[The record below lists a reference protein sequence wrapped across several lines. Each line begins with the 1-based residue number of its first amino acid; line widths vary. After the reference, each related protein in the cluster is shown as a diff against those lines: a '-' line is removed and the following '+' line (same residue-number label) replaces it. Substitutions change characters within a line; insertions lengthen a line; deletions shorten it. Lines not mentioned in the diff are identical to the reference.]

1 MKHWKK
7 MTALLVLSLF
17 LAACAG
23 GPDVRPYEA
32 TGYMTEDEEVR
43 FGHYV
48 DAEVTHQ
55 FLVLDRKDI
64 TGAVNE
70 IGQSLAGVSHR
81 PELKYTFKVLNS
93 SQVNAFAGPG
103 GYLYVTTGL
112 LAELGS
118 KDELAAVLGHEIGH
132 VNGRPVVPAAGDLA
146 QATVYIVTMIAYQG
160 YSRAYESQA
169 DRLGIQYAMKAG
181 YNPKAM

>member
-1 MKHWKK
+1 

-70 IGQSLAGVSHR
+70 IGQSLAKVSHR

-118 KDELAAVLGHEIGH
+118 KDELAAVLAHEI
-132 VNGRPVVPAAGDLA
+132 
-146 QATVYIVTMIAYQG
+146 
-160 YSRAYESQA
+160 
-169 DRLGIQYAMKAG
+169 AM
-181 YNPKAM
+181 